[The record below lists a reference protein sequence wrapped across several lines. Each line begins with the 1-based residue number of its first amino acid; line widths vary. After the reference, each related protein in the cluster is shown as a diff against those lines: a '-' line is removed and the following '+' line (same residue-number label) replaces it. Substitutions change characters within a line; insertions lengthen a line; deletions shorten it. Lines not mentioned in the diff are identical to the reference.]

1 MLWVVTFSVFLPSF
15 TSSWVVWANPS
26 AGHEPSNAAHSTIFF
41 MMGPPEIEILA
52 AQDAIALAILCPT
65 IAKTRYPVAPHRP
78 APQPE
83 GHLALAAKAPAENRL
98 PKNES
103 RD

>member
-26 AGHEPSNAAHSTIFF
+26 AGQEPSNAAHSTIFF
-41 MMGPPEIEILA
+41 MIGPPEIEILA

-65 IAKTRYPVAPHRP
+65 IPKTRHPVARHRP
-78 APQPE
+78 APRPRST
-83 GHLALAAKAPAENRL
+83 APDRT
-98 PKNES
+98 PQKNES
-103 RD
+103 TD